1 MSAYETPREITQYNR
16 CSFISCS
23 QHLFFCL
30 FGFFDTF
37 HDLSQIFKFVLLF
50 NFVKLLSAF
59 FHIHEALFS
68 LPGTSLASLLSH
80 LNVFNL
86 HRIANH
92 SNDMQN
98 LIQCAGSPVGLLF
111 IGSQLCQQQGICIC
125 IRKEMKKRGAKLKA
139 ALRLSI
145 SSLLS
150 CGHDVT

>member
-1 MSAYETPREITQYNR
+1 MKLPEKSLSITGAVL
-16 CSFISCS
+16 SPVLSIF
-23 QHLFFCL
+23 FFCL

-98 LIQCAGSPVGLLF
+98 LI
-111 IGSQLCQQQGICIC
+111 
-125 IRKEMKKRGAKLKA
+125 
-139 ALRLSI
+139 
-145 SSLLS
+145 
-150 CGHDVT
+150 